1 MTKLLQFISQVKI
14 YVPFQVYNKPFAN
27 GKKKEYLNK
36 QNGKFGASGI
46 KE

>member
-1 MTKLLQFISQVKI
+1 MSPSKCTISPLQME
-14 YVPFQVYNKPFAN
+14 
-27 GKKKEYLNK
+27 KKKEYLNK